1 MGPDPHAPHAL
12 HEDAEHEHL
21 SSDHRRTNG
30 KSVASLAL
38 GVVGFVVPLVPSIL
52 AVVLGHAARNDLR
65 MDHTQKGDGL
75 ALTGMILGW
84 IGIAIAAIGLIAFG
98 FFI

>member
-1 MGPDPHAPHAL
+1 MGPDPYAPDAL
-12 HEDAEHEHL
+12 HEDAEHGHGPVDTRQL
-21 SSDHRRTNG
+21 NG
-30 KSVASLAL
+30 KALASLVL
-38 GVVGFVVPLVPSIL
+38 GMAGLVVPLVPSIL

-65 MDHTQKGDGL
+65 MDHTQKGEGL

-84 IGIAIAAIGLIAFG
+84 IGIALAAIGLIVFG